1 MPIYEIAISH
11 HGKEYR
17 DSVEGIRVTVAG
29 FNCTFF
35 VHRSY
40 GRIPG
45 WTVSEA
51 QTGKALYTDIN
62 RAACIA
68 YAKIA
73 LAEMGVESF
82 LERRSNHPN
91 IESLPAVEG
100 ETALTPK

>member
-1 MPIYEIAISH
+1 MPIYQIAISH
-11 HGKEYR
+11 QGREYR

-29 FNCTFF
+29 FQDYTFF

-40 GRIPG
+40 GRVPG

-51 QTGKALYTDIN
+51 QTGKALYNDID

-73 LAEMGVESF
+73 LAEMG
-82 LERRSNHPN
+82 
-91 IESLPAVEG
+91 G
-100 ETALTPK
+100 